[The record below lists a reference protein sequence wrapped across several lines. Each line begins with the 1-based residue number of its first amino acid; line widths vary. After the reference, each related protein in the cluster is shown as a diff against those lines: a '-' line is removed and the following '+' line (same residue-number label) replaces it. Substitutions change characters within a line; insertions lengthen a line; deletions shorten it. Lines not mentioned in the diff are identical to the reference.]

1 MWKYVD
7 YFVRSWEHI
16 HQSYRSSISK
26 QLSFAYI
33 HHSKHPLSQVYLVIL
48 TPA

>member
-33 HHSKHPLSQVYLVIL
+33 SNIELYL
-48 TPA
+48 ANF